1 MKILRYLYARFYQL
15 MCDVGNGDIPILS
28 SIMFMTFIITLHI
41 QSVLLYYSIIF
52 KPKGEWNF
60 TANFRNG
67 NSVFLPPLRAENMPV
82 RGVLPLPPAPEPGD
96 YRLGRLDTGKLV
108 QRLPQ
113 VQQVQHRDAAHG
125 EARRQL
131 GIFLRVDLDE
141 RRTACQHFRRFS
153 HHRCE

>member
-60 TANFRNG
+60 TANFALIQVFVVATLLYILLVYNGKSKLILEKFENETRN
-67 NSVFLPPLRAENMPV
+67 NRIK
-82 RGVLPLPPAPEPGD
+82 
-96 YRLGRLDTGKLV
+96 GRLIVVSYIIISMLILFFSFYLKMM
-108 QRLPQ
+108 QN
-113 VQQVQHRDAAHG
+113 
-125 EARRQL
+125 RQN
-131 GIFLRVDLDE
+131 
-141 RRTACQHFRRFS
+141 
-153 HHRCE
+153 